1 MNRRYHLRRVDN
13 GRTLAMA
20 SDVFAP
26 LKTASN
32 MGCEWVI
39 VDMRTGAVQP

>member
-13 GRTLAMA
+13 GRTLAMNVTILGLLA
-20 SDVFAP
+20 
-26 LKTASN
+26 TAEH

-39 VDMRTGAVQP
+39 VDMRTGAVES